1 MANKDTYQL
10 WVETGKL
17 DEVFEF
23 IKECSRKLVTQKE
36 MCKHLGIT
44 QDTFTR
50 LKRKYPEIEKAQFEA
65 KINLKIDLTGA
76 LYKRA
81 IGYDVTEETQH
92 IDDAGKT
99 RAPRRKIV
107 RTTRHIPA
115 DKYSAVYLLT
125 KHFGREYS
133 DKAYELKILEE
144 KMKASKEEWTIDDT
158 NSED

>member
-1 MANKDTYQL
+1 
-10 WVETGKL
+10 
-17 DEVFEF
+17 
-23 IKECSRKLVTQKE
+23 TQKE

-65 KINLKIDLTGA
+65 KINLKMDLTAA

-81 IGYDVTEETQH
+81 IGYDVVEETQH

-99 RAPRRKIV
+99 RGPRRKIV

-133 DKAYELKILEE
+133 DKAYELKILE
-144 KMKASKEEWTIDDT
+144 KLDQNNDKIFHISI
-158 NSED
+158 